1 MLSLLTLSGLMCV
14 TCCSQLKQSPETH
27 LLTLKELLTTSFEG
41 NKTLDSKGKDFE
53 KRHYKNMRIHLEA
66 LSVKQN
72 HKILHSSVVALCV
85 FTLPSPNKLFFIGT
99 Y

>member
-1 MLSLLTLSGLMCV
+1 MLSLLTLLGLMCV
-14 TCCSQLKQSPETH
+14 TCCSKLKQSPETH
-27 LLTLKELLTTSFEG
+27 LLTLKELSTTSFEG

-53 KRHYKNMRIHLEA
+53 KRHYWNMRIHLET

-85 FTLPSPNKLFFIGT
+85 FTLPFPNKLFFIGT